1 MSRELDRFG
10 TKQSKK
16 AATASEESDGES
28 SASKKKKEKKIKKK
42 REETESESSDD
53 DSVQVVKQKSVRLS
67 KLPDLKSLCFYQ
79 KRMEWT
85 RIWEVFESHIH
96 NRAEFDPTIK
106 FSHLVNSLKG
116 DAARFIAFIAYTK
129 VIPTEMDPKL
139 TAGTVS
145 SYSFS

>member
-1 MSRELDRFG
+1 MNRELDRFG

-85 RIWEVFESHIH
+85 RIWEVFE
-96 NRAEFDPTIK
+96 ADLDPTIK